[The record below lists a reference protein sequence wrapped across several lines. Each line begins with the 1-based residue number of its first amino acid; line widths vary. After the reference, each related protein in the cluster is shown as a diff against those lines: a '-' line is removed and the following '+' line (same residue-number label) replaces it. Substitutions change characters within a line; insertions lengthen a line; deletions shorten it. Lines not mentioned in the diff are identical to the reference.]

1 MTSRVSEKGQVTI
14 PKDLRS
20 RFGIRPGEEVTF
32 REEDGRIVLEK
43 APRPGR
49 FDALYGILELDK
61 STDELIDEMRG
72 PAELP

>member
-14 PKDLRS
+14 PKEFS

-43 APRPGR
+43 VAAASR
-49 FDALYGILELDK
+49 FEEFYGILPSEQ
-61 STDELIDEMRG
+61 STDEYIDELRG

>member
-14 PKDLRS
+14 PKQLRS
-20 RFGIRPGEEVTF
+20 RFGIRPGEEVAF

-43 APRPGR
+43 VASTAR
-49 FDALYGILELDK
+49 FEAFYGILPSEQ
-61 STDELIDEMRG
+61 STDEFIDELRG

>member
-14 PKDLRS
+14 PKQLRS

-43 APRPGR
+43 VAVASR
-49 FDALYGILELDK
+49 FEKFYGILSLEQ
-61 STDELIDEMRG
+61 STDEYINETRG
-72 PAELP
+72 TVELP